1 MDWWFIEILHPIPIM
16 AEVVHKYTHIK
27 THTHIKTYTH
37 IKTQYIYAHTKL

>member
-27 THTHIKTYTH
+27 THTYKDIHTYKDT
-37 IKTQYIYAHTKL
+37 YIYAHIT